1 MKIDESTKIVNRPE
15 SKINSRN
22 LRIKEIREE
31 FNKLKDRFSKPKI
44 KEIRRNLFKPKFK
57 KTEKNLLELEKN
69 LSKLKKYYD
78 YDDTEIII

>member
-44 KEIRRNLFKPKFK
+44 KEIRRNLHEN
-57 KTEKNLLELEKN
+57 EKIFLNQNLKR
-69 LSKLKKYYD
+69 LKK
-78 YDDTEIII
+78 IFWN